1 MSNPFKLLIAVAIVI
16 GLVLSAGFTYMVF
29 LREPGTVL
37 RMIGD
42 HSVIE
47 PA

>member
-1 MSNPFKLLIAVAIVI
+1 VSNPFKLLIAVAIVI
-16 GLVLSAGFTYMVF
+16 GIVLSAGFTYMVF

-37 RMIGD
+37 RFSDD